1 TAFLPYDEAVAALD
15 KASRSA
21 EAEERA
27 YAYELLVRC
36 AARTGDPDAVTGL
49 LNGLTRIRNEQD
61 PVRSRL
67 LTALAEVRP
76 DLFAVAA
83 VGRATRIRN
92 DAVVRSAVAL
102 WLWPPHGRAEKAAVL
117 VGADESMVTLPDV
130 LAAVTRRRTDLVDRY
145 VLAGRR
151 LRGRFGT
158 GKAWWVP
165 AVHPAALA
173 LWTPAQVARYAGLL
187 RKGVHDKG
195 LDRWQRAALARTVA
209 GLPGHAP

>member
-83 VGRATRIRN
+83 VGPLDALVRDALDARDCSWQTTN
-92 DAVVRSAVAL
+92 AVVRLVFQVLWQSAASGDRQPLLLWAL
-102 WLWPPHGRAEKAAVL
+102 ETV
-117 VGADESMVTLPDV
+117 E
-130 LAAVTRRRTDLVDRY
+130 
-145 VLAGRR
+145 R
-151 LRGRFGT
+151 LS
-158 GKAWWVP
+158 A
-165 AVHPAALA
+165 
-173 LWTPAQVARYAGLL
+173 
-187 RKGVHDKG
+187 
-195 LDRWQRAALARTVA
+195 WQRTPMTANLGRVLRRGHEHDVFARMRDRLT
-209 GLPGHAP
+209 